1 MVSKSS
7 PSEISNVWIKIKK
20 KILKQMTTK
29 VNKYL
34 QEVVL
39 KQRVEAD
46 NEDQALLWQSNQL
59 LLLPEIT
66 WRYHLGMP

>member
-1 MVSKSS
+1 MCPTMVSKSS

-29 VNKYL
+29 ANKYL

-66 WRYHLGMP
+66 WRY